1 MIEHTDTTWRQN
13 LGKDIVLVFSCP
25 GKKEME
31 CGRPISGPTGTNF
44 AYIWSKLKY
53 HDQTLSSQDVSI
65 TNAWPNIEYNNLTG
79 RSEAENNEIL
89 NTENLERLKEE
100 IGSARIVFVFGQK
113 AKLAVST
120 INIDDRFIMI
130 EATHPSPLNVNTHIK
145 SNPDG
150 TSISGET
157 PEERNHARLDRIV
170 QEIIEKS
177 NSLLSHS

>member
-100 IGSARIVFVFGQK
+100 IGSARIVFVFGEK
-113 AKLAVST
+113 AKLAISA
-120 INIDDRFIMI
+120 INTDNRFVVI
-130 EATHPSPLNVNTHIK
+130 EATHPSPRNVNTHI
-145 SNPDG
+145 NTNADG
-150 TSISGET
+150 TPISGAT
-157 PEERNHARLDRIV
+157 PEQRNHARLNQIV
-170 QEIIEKS
+170 QEIIDNS
-177 NSLLSHS
+177 NNLLHHA